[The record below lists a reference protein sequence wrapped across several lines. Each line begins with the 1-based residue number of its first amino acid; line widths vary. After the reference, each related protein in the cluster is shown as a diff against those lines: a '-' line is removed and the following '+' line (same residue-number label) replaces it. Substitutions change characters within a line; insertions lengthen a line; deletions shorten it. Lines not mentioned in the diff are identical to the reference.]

1 MGTDMNDTPGTQSG
15 GLKGSFKKG
24 TSATINYGH
33 PHAKALMESA
43 YEVLQQSESAR
54 LFLRVVDTG
63 LVPVHIIKGTGE
75 SGYSP
80 DLNTIYMQAP
90 AKMEKASG
98 TFILQLAKAVH
109 EATQEHA
116 GFKTPDPTKDI
127 MAYASFIHGR
137 NLDSI
142 TETCQIVKEL
152 TNSSEYPELLDSLAE
167 LGLNGVYKA
176 YIAGKSR
183 DELYEE
189 YVSAYDIAM
198 RGN

>member
-1 MGTDMNDTPGTQSG
+1 MNDTTGTSSG
-15 GLKGSFKKG
+15 GLSGSFKKG

-33 PHAKALMESA
+33 PHSRSLMESA

-54 LFLRVVDTG
+54 LFLGVIDKG
-63 LVPVHIIKGTGE
+63 LVPVHVIKGAGE

-80 DLNTIYMQAP
+80 ELNTIYMQVP
-90 AKMEKASG
+90 AKLEKANG
-98 TFILQLAKAVH
+98 TFILQLAKAAH
-109 EATQEHA
+109 EAMQEHA
-116 GFKTPDPTKDI
+116 GFRTPDPAKDI

-152 TNSSEYPELLDSLAE
+152 TNSSEYQELLDSLTE

-176 YIAGKSR
+176 YIAGKTR

-189 YVSAYDIAM
+189 YIAAYDIAT